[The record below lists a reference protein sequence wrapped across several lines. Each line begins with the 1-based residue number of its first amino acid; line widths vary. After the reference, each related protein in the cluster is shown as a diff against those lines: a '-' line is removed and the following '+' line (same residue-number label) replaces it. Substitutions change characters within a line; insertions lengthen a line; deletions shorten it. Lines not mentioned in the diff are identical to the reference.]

1 MEYLKIAEEF
11 GEKIWPHRNKLKIE
25 DIILFGSVAYGKENP
40 SDLDLLIMHY
50 NRILEDF
57 QDIADSK
64 LNDLEKLVKLSKSLN
79 GEINLLQLLKGSLTE
94 NLIARNKFNTRY
106 MDISFF
112 TNQEYKE
119 KWKEKDLKIY
129 GHKKS
134 KVRLEGETFEE
145 CIFRQGLLWN
155 CFTQKYDIPALQKY
169 NP

>member
-94 NLIARNKFNTRY
+94 NLIAHNKFNTKY
-106 MDISFF
+106 MNIKFF
-112 TNQEYKE
+112 T
-119 KWKEKDLKIY
+119 
-129 GHKKS
+129 
-134 KVRLEGETFEE
+134 EE
-145 CIFRQGLLWN
+145 SYRNNWNRQN
-155 CFTQKYDIPALQKY
+155 IDQNF
-169 NP
+169 